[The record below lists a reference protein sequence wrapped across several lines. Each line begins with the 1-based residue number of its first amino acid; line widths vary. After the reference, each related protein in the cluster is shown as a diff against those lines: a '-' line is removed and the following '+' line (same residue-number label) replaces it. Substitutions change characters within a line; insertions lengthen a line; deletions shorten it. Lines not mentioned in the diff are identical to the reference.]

1 MSVIVLRV
9 KLIFPFAGDIEIVA
23 SNITKALLPPAG
35 PRYLDQLRSG
45 FRTQSEIRAH
55 IALRQVATSARNFAH
70 LGNSASYNANARP
83 HPVTITPGSN

>member
-35 PRYLDQLRSG
+35 PGYLDQLSCG
-45 FRTQSEIRAH
+45 FRTQSEIRAQ
-55 IALRQVATSARNFAH
+55 IALRQVATSAGNFAD
-70 LGNSASYNANARP
+70 LRNSASYKVDARP